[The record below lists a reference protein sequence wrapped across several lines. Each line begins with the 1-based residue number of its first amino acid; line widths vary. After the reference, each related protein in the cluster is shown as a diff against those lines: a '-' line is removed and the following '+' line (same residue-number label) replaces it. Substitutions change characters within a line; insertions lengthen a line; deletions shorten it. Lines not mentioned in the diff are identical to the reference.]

1 MTGAGGRGSAPA
13 AGLPRSAGLV
23 AGSPVTR
30 PDTGPGGS
38 YARLT
43 ELGHEPV
50 HLREEVRSRMPTSDE
65 ATRLALPSGTPVLL
79 IRRTAVTRDGGAV
92 EADEMVLDAHSRILE
107 YGFGA

>member
-1 MTGAGGRGSAPA
+1 
-13 AGLPRSAGLV
+13 
-23 AGSPVTR
+23 
-30 PDTGPGGS
+30 
-38 YARLT
+38 
-43 ELGHEPV
+43 
-50 HLREEVRSRMPTSDE
+50 MPTSDE